1 MDRMLRHHDVS
12 FTVALEFD
20 NIENI
25 KRAVEIP
32 AGVAILPE
40 PTLAREVEAGTLV
53 AVRIEGQDPDH
64 RFRRPLAIIHRRH
77 HQLGLTAARFLE
89 TADRGGRGRPRP
101 ALADARRRRRP
112 GGRVEP

>member
-1 MDRMLRHHDVS
+1 M
-12 FTVALEFD
+12 ALEFD

-53 AVRIEGQDPDH
+53 AVRIDGQDPDH
-64 RFRRPLAIIHRRH
+64 RLTRPLAIIHRRNQ
-77 HQLGLTAARFLE
+77 QLGLTASRFLKLLTE
-89 TADRGGRGRPRP
+89 RGRGRAARRP
-101 ALADARRRRRP
+101 AAAA
-112 GGRVEP
+112 GGRPRRKP